1 MFGGS
6 GLMDAFLVAFKIP
19 NFFRRL
25 FAEGAFTQSFLPMV
39 IEFQS
44 KKEQQQLKEFL
55 SHTMGFVLIVLTI
68 ICALGVIGSDFLIL
82 LFAGGLSLSPE
93 RFELASSMLR
103 ITFPYLGF
111 ITLTAYC
118 MALQNSHNRFG
129 LPAFTPIIL
138 NVTMITSVM
147 FISPLLETP
156 IKAAAWAV
164 LIAGIFQLLV
174 QLPAVHK
181 CALLPLPKFKIT
193 LHPSTR
199 RLLILM
205 APVLLGGSVVQINLL
220 IDTLLASFLAEG
232 SISWLYFAER
242 LIQLPLGVF
251 GIAIT
256 TIMMPR
262 LARLR
267 HAPGAGRTGEMS
279 GERATR
285 YFLSWG
291 IRMSLIITLPAALGL
306 IIIAK
311 PILISIYY
319 YGSFALE
326 DINNTALALAA
337 YAIGLPAFVFIKVLS
352 SVFFARQD
360 TKTPLKAA
368 LIATGIGIT
377 LSLTLI
383 WFLQHVGLAIATS
396 IGATFNAAFLAFILR
411 KDKMIPINLPTIK
424 FLSQLL
430 TALIVMTIFLLYVAP
445 LLQVYSGSWS
455 EMLALERA
463 VNLAIIIFSTI
474 LIYCATLSISGL
486 RWRDINIA

>member
-55 SHTMGFVLIVLTI
+55 SHTMGFVLIVLII

-164 LIAGIFQLLV
+164 LVAGIFQLLV

-267 HAPGAGRTGEMS
+267 HASRVGGAGGTGA
-279 GERATR
+279 RATR

-291 IRMSLIITLPAALGL
+291 MRMSLIITLPAALGL

-319 YGSFALE
+319 YGSFALD

-411 KDKMIPINLPTIK
+411 KDKMIPINMPTIK
-424 FLSQLL
+424 FLLQLL
-430 TALIVMTIFLLYVAP
+430 TALVVMTIFLLYVAP

-463 VNLAIIIFSTI
+463 VNLAIIIFSAM
-474 LIYCATLSISGL
+474 LVYGATLSISGL

>member
-55 SHTMGFVLIVLTI
+55 SHTMGFVLIVLII

-82 LFAGGLSLSPE
+82 LFAGGLSISPE

-267 HAPGAGRTGEMS
+267 HAPGVGGAGRTG
-279 GERATR
+279 GARATR

-291 IRMSLIITLPAALGL
+291 MRMSLIITLPAALGL
-306 IIIAK
+306 IIMAK

-337 YAIGLPAFVFIKVLS
+337 YAIGLPSFVFIKILS

-383 WFLQHVGLAIATS
+383 WFLQHVGLALATS
-396 IGATFNAAFLAFILR
+396 IGATFNAVFLAFILR
-411 KDKMIPINLPTIK
+411 KDKMIPINLSTIK
-424 FLSQLL
+424 FLLQLL
-430 TALIVMTIFLLYVAP
+430 TALVVMTVFLLYVAP
-445 LLQVYSGSWS
+445 LLQVYGGSWS